1 MSKFYQRA
9 MMMLV
14 VLIFLSGCQTR
25 IPEKSVSLEEAR
37 KISANLS
44 SGNFKAPPRTIKNL
58 LNLMGYR
65 GQKISKCSVET
76 DTLSLKQIEEQ
87 LNLLSREKRYTQSRT
102 AQSMARS
109 EFESGKAGKAAR
121 IQRLSIDYLP
131 SYSTAVH
138 GSVLAQLA
146 LYLATAGRFEEAE
159 SALSEAK
166 GYLASWNL
174 KRSRIGNKAKYWVA
188 PGYLE
193 AVAQAEIAKSK
204 GDLFAAEFY
213 NRKAMKVLKDA
224 EKLGFSA
231 KGWEMR
237 DQKEMVQSAL
247 TDVILSQ
254 GRTIEA
260 ESIAREALQSS
271 SAGTIESIIAEQLSR
286 ILLIQGR
293 AGDAETMARATLWKY
308 SLELT
313 YCSSLNYNK
322 ARIALANA
330 LGAQG
335 KWSEAL
341 EVFNAVKDG
350 LKNDVETFNAFFAN
364 NIDWSI
370 ALLHTGQAGEAKLK
384 LLKAIP
390 QSADRYGSDHYKT
403 AELKGLLAVTHLASG
418 ERLSA
423 LKVFSETLPVL
434 LDRMSTAGGES
445 VSVQVRNNRLGLIL
459 ETYLD
464 LLREMRGTPLERQAG
479 INAAAEGF
487 RIADVLRSRTV
498 QGALTESGAR
508 ASAGNPQLADLIRRE
523 QDAKKQITTLQKT
536 LSNLVSQSKEYRDE
550 KSIGLARKKIE
561 LLGLARKALLKEVGN
576 KFPNYAELINPKPLS
591 LEQARTHMLLGEALV
606 SFYVGDKKTSIW
618 VVPKSGDISFAT
630 VDLGRD
636 QLGALV
642 SSLRKA
648 LDPGSVATLGDI
660 PAFDVAGAYDLYTKL
675 LKPVEAGWK
684 TAKSL
689 LIVADGALGQLP
701 FSLLP
706 TKPAAMT
713 KDNRLLFKGY
723 RTIPWLARTHSVTV
737 LPSVTSMKALRGTR
751 VTQKGQRPFLG
762 FGDPFFNKSQQ
773 LAAKDQTQSVQL
785 ASRGVALRSVPKTR
799 SVDSAEIERLPRLPD
814 TRTEIEQ
821 IARVMKADPMKDIY
835 LGERAT
841 EETVKKLDLTPY
853 KVISFATHGLIPG
866 DLNGLNQPALALS
879 SPKVTGGKGDGLLT
893 MDEILGLRLNA
904 DWAVLSA
911 CNTAA
916 ADGKGAE
923 AISGLGRAFFYAGA
937 RALLVSNWPV
947 HSGATADLMT
957 DLFQRQASNSNISR
971 AEALR
976 LTRLQL
982 IDKGTGK
989 VSGKA
994 TFSYA
999 HPIFWAPFTL
1009 VGDGGGSKTGS

>member
-1 MSKFYQRA
+1 MSKFFHRA

-14 VLIFLSGCQTR
+14 VPIFMSGCQTH

-37 KISANLS
+37 KISANLNS
-44 SGNFKAPPRTIKNL
+44 ENFKVPPRTIKNL
-58 LNLMGYR
+58 LKVMGYR
-65 GQKISKCSVET
+65 DQNLSKCGVET
-76 DTLSLKQIEEQ
+76 DTLSLKQIEEH
-87 LNLLSREKRYTQSRT
+87 LNLISREMSYTQSRT

-109 EFESGKAGKAAR
+109 EFDSGKASKAAR
-121 IQRLSIDYLP
+121 IQKLAIEYMP
-131 SYSTAVH
+131 SNSTAIR
-138 GSVLAQLA
+138 GTALAQLA

-166 GYLASWNL
+166 GYLSSWQS
-174 KRSRIGNKAKYWVA
+174 KRSRSTRQWVA

-204 GDLFAAEFY
+204 GDLYAAEFY

-224 EKLGFSA
+224 EKLGFTA
-231 KGWEMR
+231 KGWESR
-237 DQKEMVQSAL
+237 DQNEILRSAL
-247 TDVILSQ
+247 ADVILSQ
-254 GRTIEA
+254 GRIIEA
-260 ESIAREALQSS
+260 ESIARETLMSS
-271 SAGTIESIIAEQLSR
+271 SAGMIESILAEQLSR
-286 ILLIQGR
+286 IFLIQGR
-293 AGDAETMARATLWKY
+293 AEDAEKMARATLWKY
-308 SLELT
+308 NLELT

-335 KWSEAL
+335 KWSKAL

-403 AELKGLLAVTHLASG
+403 AELKGLLAVTHMASG
-418 ERLSA
+418 DRSSA
-423 LKVFSETLPVL
+423 LKVFKETLPIL
-434 LDRMSTAGGES
+434 IDQMSTAGGES
-445 VSVQVRNNRLGLIL
+445 GIIQVRNNRLGLIL
-459 ETYLD
+459 ESYLD

-487 RIADVLRSRTV
+487 RIADVLRSRSV
-498 QGALTESGAR
+498 QGALSESGAR

-523 QDAKKQITTLQKT
+523 QDAKKQITALHKT
-536 LSNLVSQSKEYRDE
+536 LSNLVSQSKENRDE
-550 KSIGLARKKIE
+550 KSIGLARKQIE

-591 LEQARTHMLLGEALV
+591 LEQTRTHMLLGEALV
-606 SFYVGDKKTSIW
+606 SFYVSDKKTYIW
-618 VVPKSGDISFAT
+618 AVPKSGDISFST
-630 VDLGRD
+630 VNLGRD
-636 QLGALV
+636 QLGTRV

-648 LDPGSVATLGDI
+648 LDPGAVATLGDI
-660 PAFDVAGAYDLYTKL
+660 PAFDVAAAHELYAKL
-675 LKPVEAGWK
+675 LNPVEASWK
-684 TAKSL
+684 NAKGL
-689 LIVADGALGQLP
+689 LIVADGTLGQLP

-706 TKPAAMT
+706 TKPMDFKKNT
-713 KDNRLLFKGY
+713 DLLFGGY
-723 RTIPWLARTHSVTV
+723 KSIPWLARTHSVTV
-737 LPSVTSMKALRGTR
+737 LPSVASLKALRGTQ
-751 VTQKGQRPFLG
+751 VAQNNQRPFVG
-762 FGDPFFNKSQQ
+762 FGDPYFNKRQQ
-773 LAAKDQTQSVQL
+773 LAAKKQTASVQL
-785 ASRGVALRSVPKTR
+785 ASRGVALRSAPQIR

-821 IARVMKADPMKDIY
+821 IAKVMKADAARDIF
-835 LGERAT
+835 LGAKAD
-841 EETVKKLDLTPY
+841 EETVKSLDLTPY
-853 KVISFATHGLIPG
+853 KVISFATHGLVPG

-879 SPKVTGGKGDGLLT
+879 SPKVTGGEGDGLLT

-916 ADGKGAE
+916 ADGRGTE

-937 RALLVSNWPV
+937 RSLLVSNWPV

-957 DLFQRQASNSNISR
+957 DLFQRQASNVNISR

-976 LTRLQL
+976 QTRLHL
-982 IDKGTGK
+982 IDNGTGK
-989 VSGKA
+989 VGGKA
-994 TFSYA
+994 AFSYA

-1009 VGDGGGSKTGS
+1009 VGDGGGAKSGS